1 MAHEVSFELPDES
14 EARFLELALYLSVRI
29 ENDMLK
35 AKRRQLQNKIAK
47 RGELSPQIQEQI
59 EKALNEYRPRIHR
72 EAVMQ
77 AQQLARAELMAQQ
90 QQRSHIR
97 KRPANLKKPKQK
109 PRK

>member
-1 MAHEVSFELPDES
+1 MAHQVSLELPDEL

-35 AKRRQLQNKIAK
+35 AKRRQLQNAVAK
-47 RGELSPQIQEQI
+47 RGVLSPKLREQI
-59 EKALNEYRPRIHR
+59 EQRLDEYRPRIHR

-97 KRPANLKKPKQK
+97 KRPAKQK
-109 PRK
+109 PRRR